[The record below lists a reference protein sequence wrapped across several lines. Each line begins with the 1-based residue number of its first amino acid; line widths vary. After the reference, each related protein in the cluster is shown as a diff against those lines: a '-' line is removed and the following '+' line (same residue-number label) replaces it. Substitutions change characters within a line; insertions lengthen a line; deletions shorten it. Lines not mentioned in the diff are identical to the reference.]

1 MAPLGACAAPYKCP
15 PAPSEAALL
24 LDDYLTTRGVR
35 AQCDITL
42 VLPFP
47 APVPPSPET
56 SAALV
61 KAFAAR
67 NITYVPNRRVI
78 AIEATETLGSAAVLD
93 DGTAL
98 PCDLFLGIPK
108 HCAPPVV
115 EASGLAENG
124 WIPVNPRT
132 LETKCS
138 GVYAIGDV
146 SNTGTPKG
154 GVFAEGAARAVASS
168 LIARIGGAGQP
179 EPFAGAG
186 SCYVEMGGGQV
197 GRVDVDFFSGPK
209 PTGVFSRGVRRPSR
223 REGAVRC
230 QSAETVV
237 RVLARGHPTHHSP

>member
-1 MAPLGACAAPYKCP
+1 M
-15 PAPSEAALL
+15 
-24 LDDYLTTRGVR
+24 
-35 AQCDITL
+35 
-42 VLPFP
+42 
-47 APVPPSPET
+47 
-56 SAALV
+56 
-61 KAFAAR
+61 
-67 NITYVPNRRVI
+67 I

-209 PTGVFSRGVRRPSR
+209 PTGVFHEASADLRAEKEQFGVSR
-223 REGAVRC
+223 RRRWFG
-230 QSAETVV
+230 S
-237 RVLARGHPTHHSP
+237 